1 MSVESGAG
9 NTTSGDRAD
18 RQKVTPML
26 LSKSLRAATL
36 AVAGVF
42 LATALPAAAAP
53 VLPSAKPAGIESAK
67 ALELAATAKKKK
79 PVKKKVAKKKTAAKK
94 RVA

>member
-1 MSVESGAG
+1 
-9 NTTSGDRAD
+9 
-18 RQKVTPML
+18 ML

-42 LATALPAAAAP
+42 LVSALPAAAAP
-53 VLPSAKPAGIESAK
+53 VLPSAKPAGLEQSSAF
-67 ALELAATAKKKK
+67 EPAATAKKKA
-79 PVKKKVAKKKTAAKK
+79 KKKVAKKKTAAKK

>member
-1 MSVESGAG
+1 
-9 NTTSGDRAD
+9 
-18 RQKVTPML
+18 ML

-42 LATALPAAAAP
+42 LVSALPAAAAP
-53 VLPSAKPAGIESAK
+53 ALPSVKPAGIEQSK
-67 ALELAATAKKKK
+67 AFELAATTKKKK
-79 PVKKKVAKKKTAAKK
+79 AKKKVAKKKVTAKK